1 MNIDY
6 RDPWVLVLNITVIII
21 LTLLIIPTL
30 LNTKEKLGVRL
41 SFSAIFMVVAVNC
54 LANLALFYSQDI
66 AFFDFLFMQAFIPLL
81 FGPAVYFYVILNNGS
96 TVKKPWIHFMIPFL
110 AIIYGTYHVQLT
122 DAEKIQVFHEVN
134 EADNMGYNILNT
146 LVMSIPLVYF
156 YFASKF
162 LKRLPVLPGDPL
174 APLKKI
180 KIRWS
185 HEFINLLLFCV
196 FSFLVIIIV
205 ATYYYQVPQPYLD
218 LIGMPLYFPLIYAV
232 IAVRSNMT
240 SKQLEM
246 QYELSK
252 AEEESRMRDYRITI
266 SRDLH
271 DNIGAYANSLIA
283 KIDFLSADEKAGNG
297 ELADLKEN
305 AENILALLRQTI
317 WVLNNDAMSVE
328 DFYDY
333 VKQYVLKS
341 FRNSGITVSFDE
353 DIRQNRILPS
363 EISINLFRIIQEG
376 LQNIMKHSRATQVDL
391 NLISAENLHIS
402 LCDNG
407 EGFFPATAD
416 EGYGLANMRTRAGQI
431 GFKVEILTAEPSGT
445 LLVVEEYTHPRIEQ
459 HLNFN

>member
-110 AIIYGTYHVQLT
+110 AIIYGIYQVQLT

-246 QYELSK
+246 QY
-252 AEEESRMRDYRITI
+252 
-266 SRDLH
+266 
-271 DNIGAYANSLIA
+271 
-283 KIDFLSADEKAGNG
+283 
-297 ELADLKEN
+297 
-305 AENILALLRQTI
+305 
-317 WVLNNDAMSVE
+317 
-328 DFYDY
+328 
-333 VKQYVLKS
+333 
-341 FRNSGITVSFDE
+341 
-353 DIRQNRILPS
+353 
-363 EISINLFRIIQEG
+363 
-376 LQNIMKHSRATQVDL
+376 
-391 NLISAENLHIS
+391 
-402 LCDNG
+402 
-407 EGFFPATAD
+407 
-416 EGYGLANMRTRAGQI
+416 
-431 GFKVEILTAEPSGT
+431 
-445 LLVVEEYTHPRIEQ
+445 
-459 HLNFN
+459 

>member
-1 MNIDY
+1 
-6 RDPWVLVLNITVIII
+6 
-21 LTLLIIPTL
+21 
-30 LNTKEKLGVRL
+30 
-41 SFSAIFMVVAVNC
+41 
-54 LANLALFYSQDI
+54 
-66 AFFDFLFMQAFIPLL
+66 
-81 FGPAVYFYVILNNGS
+81 
-96 TVKKPWIHFMIPFL
+96 
-110 AIIYGTYHVQLT
+110 
-122 DAEKIQVFHEVN
+122 
-134 EADNMGYNILNT
+134 
-146 LVMSIPLVYF
+146 
-156 YFASKF
+156 
-162 LKRLPVLPGDPL
+162 
-174 APLKKI
+174 
-180 KIRWS
+180 
-185 HEFINLLLFCV
+185 
-196 FSFLVIIIV
+196 
-205 ATYYYQVPQPYLD
+205 
-218 LIGMPLYFPLIYAV
+218 
-232 IAVRSNMT
+232 
-240 SKQLEM
+240 
-246 QYELSK
+246 
-252 AEEESRMRDYRITI
+252 MRDYRITI

-391 NLISAENLHIS
+391 NLISTENLHIS

-416 EGYGLANMRTRAGQI
+416 EGYGLANMRTRAG
-431 GFKVEILTAEPSGT
+431 
-445 LLVVEEYTHPRIEQ
+445 
-459 HLNFN
+459 